1 MVAVG
6 DMASD
11 CTLVLATTKG
21 EVKALRLGQLKN
33 MRQNGLN
40 AMDLEEGDEL
50 VSVRAAKDTDDVM
63 IVTKQG
69 QAIRFQLEEL
79 PRRSRQAGGVRGIR
93 LAKGDR
99 VVSMEV
105 VEDGE
110 MLLVVTSGG
119 YGKLVHIS
127 RDGSKG
133 FRHQLRGGM
142 GTRTFRTGPKTGL
155 VVAARVVGDGH
166 GEEVMLVSKE
176 GQLIRISVEDISV
189 QGRITQG
196 VILWSS
202 KERNEG
208 DEVASVACF

>member
-1 MVAVG
+1 
-6 DMASD
+6 
-11 CTLVLATTKG
+11 
-21 EVKALRLGQLKN
+21 
-33 MRQNGLN
+33 
-40 AMDLEEGDEL
+40 
-50 VSVRAAKDTDDVM
+50 
-63 IVTKQG
+63 
-69 QAIRFQLEEL
+69 
-79 PRRSRQAGGVRGIR
+79 VRGIR